1 MSSTASVSASAATDG
16 QPPWKK
22 KQTQSKEQTSN
33 PSLPNDL
40 VVTCLAR
47 VSRSYHPNLSL
58 VSKNFRSI
66 IASPELYQTR
76 TLLGLTE
83 NFLYVCLLFPHEAN
97 PRWFILKPNQ
107 TLTNHTTKKTKKK
120 KKKKKKVSRSGNRL
134 ASITI
139 LNSPT
144 VEWSG
149 LVAVGSNLYAI
160 SKDIEE
166 APHYNICFFDCRTH
180 TWLEA
185 PRMSLSHPDGDSENP
200 DSLNCVEVY
209 NTKTQT
215 WKPVPPETLRYEFDI
230 VQGKIYMSLDAVF
243 GVAFKPKDLKWELV
257 GLDIDSDQCPFLWK
271 KFSIAGSVWKRVA
284 GLEGLPKFASYCT
297 VRLADYGGKLVVF
310 WDKYVPAS
318 GYKKKMIWC
327 AEISLEM
334 RSGEEISGKVEW
346 FDAVLTVPKSYKF
359 VSAIA
364 ATL

>member
-185 PRMSLSHPDGDSENP
+185 PRMSLSHPD
-200 DSLNCVEVY
+200 VY

-243 GVAFKPKDLKWELV
+243 GVAFKPKDLKWEL
-257 GLDIDSDQCPFLWK
+257 
-271 KFSIAGSVWKRVA
+271 FSIAGSVWKRVA

>member
-22 KQTQSKEQTSN
+22 KQKEAKEQTSN

-47 VSRSYHPNLSL
+47 VSRLYYPNLSL

-83 NFLYVCLLFPHEAN
+83 NFLYVCLLFPHETN

-107 TLTNHTTKKTKKK
+107 TLTNHTTKKSKKK
-120 KKKKKKVSRSGNRL
+120 KKKKDSRSGNRL

-149 LVAVGSNLYAI
+149 LIAVGSNLYAI

-166 APHYNICFFDCRTH
+166 APYSNIWFLDCRTH
-180 TWLEA
+180 TWLEV
-185 PRMSLSHPDGDSENP
+185 PRMRLSDPDGEFERKMYLPGSSENP

-215 WKPVPPETLRYEFDI
+215 WKPVPPETLRYEFGNI
-230 VQGKIYMSLDAVF
+230 QGKIYIRLDEVF

-257 GLDIDSDQCPFLWK
+257 GLDVDSDKCPVCMIKNITYFYNNEFLWK
-271 KFSIAGSVWKRVA
+271 KFRTGGSVWRRVA
-284 GLEGLPKFASYCT
+284 GLEGLPFASYCT

-310 WDKYVPAS
+310 
-318 GYKKKMIWC
+318 
-327 AEISLEM
+327 
-334 RSGEEISGKVEW
+334 
-346 FDAVLTVPKSYKF
+346 
-359 VSAIA
+359 
-364 ATL
+364 